1 MKSKIRLPKFVLTK
15 SKLKISIVIK
25 VIRMSTGYVF
35 GIGSI
40 VTGLTLFAIE
50 LMFAISLQRFLGAS
64 GLLSEKMPTRFFG
77 EVQSVSYEALM
88 LAFLGSARLLV
99 IWVNGV
105 MNGYCQVYY
114 EAEAKKTIGE
124 IATSNSK
131 ITTGES
137 TYLLN
142 DVSLAV
148 GAVVSTIFYST
159 GRIVMLVAALAS
171 LLYYAPVVTLIILG
185 FSILFIPLNHRIDK
199 KIKINSKEL
208 QANSIVSNSL
218 ITNTVRNIFFI
229 QLHDLSRQQSISINS
244 NISKVRSNFT
254 TYYRISGLKIA
265 IPQAL
270 ALLSL
275 VLIGSL
281 ADTSFFDSKSEI
293 IAYLYLVIRFF
304 QIASDL
310 TRVSANLKLNA
321 PKLNYFFKW
330 AVEQNQSRKPIEINC
345 SDIENE
351 FHSKDKIMSIELERV
366 NFSWTL
372 NERLIDNLTY
382 SFKIGQLTTIIGQ
395 SGRGKTTLL
404 KLLSGLI
411 NPQSGSLTYKTDVGV
426 LSVDEF
432 RSSYVSKL
440 AYVGPNTQLFQ
451 GSIRSNL
458 TYGLAKIPNDREIL
472 IALEQAKCDFVNQA
486 LAGLDFQV
494 SDSAM
499 EFSTGEI
506 QRLALARAI
515 LRQPDILLLDE
526 PTSNLDVD
534 SESHIMQTLQGIK
547 NSMIIVCV
555 THGDS
560 IQKISDSIIKLGK

>member
-1 MKSKIRLPKFVLTK
+1 MDIFATTQH
-15 SKLKISIVIK
+15 KISV
-25 VIRMSTGYVF
+25 VMAVVRMSTGYVF

-40 VTGLTLFAIE
+40 ITGLTLFIIE
-50 LMFAISLQRFLGAS
+50 LMFAITLQRFLGAS

-88 LAFLGSARLLV
+88 LALFGTARLIV

-114 EAEAKKTIGE
+114 EAEAKKRIGE

-131 ITTGES
+131 ITTGQS

-148 GAVVSTIFYST
+148 GAVISTLFYLM
-159 GRIVMLVAALAS
+159 GRLVMLGATLAS
-171 LLYYAPVVTLIILG
+171 LLYYAPLVTIII
-185 FSILFIPLNHRIDK
+185 FSFSLMFIPLNYKIDK
-199 KIKINSKEL
+199 RIKSNSKEL
-208 QANSIVSNSL
+208 QANSLILNSL
-218 ITNTVRNIFFI
+218 VTNTVRNSFYI
-229 QLHDLSRQQSISINS
+229 QLHNLTSEQLSSINS
-244 NISKVRSNFT
+244 SIFKIKNNFI
-254 TYYRISGLKIA
+254 TYYKISGLRIA
-265 IPQAL
+265 IPQGL

-275 VLIGSL
+275 VFIGAL
-281 ADTSFFDSKSEI
+281 ADTHFFDSRSEI

-304 QIASDL
+304 QITSDL

-321 PKLNYFFKW
+321 PKLDYFFNWTIQQRKSSNQ
-330 AVEQNQSRKPIEINC
+330 VEVNET
-345 SDIENE
+345 DIENDVS
-351 FHSKDKIMSIELERV
+351 SKVKIISIELEKV
-366 NFSWTL
+366 NFSWTS
-372 NERLIDNLTY
+372 NEKLINDFSY
-382 SFKIGQLTTIIGQ
+382 SFKIGSLTTIIGP

-411 NPQSGSLTYKTDVGV
+411 YPESGLICYNIGSRKLT
-426 LSVDEF
+426 LSEF
-432 RSSYVSKL
+432 RNLYVSKL
-440 AYVGPNTQLFQ
+440 AYVGPNTQFIQ

-458 TYGLAKIPNDREIL
+458 AYGLNKVPSDKVIFA
-472 IALEQAKCDFVNQA
+472 ALEQAKCDFVNQVV
-486 LAGLDFQV
+486 GKLDFQV

-526 PTSNLDVD
+526 PTSNLDEA
-534 SESHIMQTLQGIK
+534 SESHIIETLQNIK
-547 NSMIIVCV
+547 GNMIIVCV

-560 IQKISDSIIKLGK
+560 IQNISDSIIKIGE